1 MIITVQ
7 KILMLPMN
15 KKERT
20 RRSKKE
26 IKKQWRLASYRHKE
40 QNI

>member
-7 KILMLPMN
+7 KNLMLHMN

-26 IKKQWRLASYRHKE
+26 MKSNGE
-40 QNI
+40 

>member
-26 IKKQWRLASYRHKE
+26 IKSNGE
-40 QNI
+40 

>member
-26 IKKQWRLASYRHKE
+26 IKKAMEISFLSA
-40 QNI
+40 